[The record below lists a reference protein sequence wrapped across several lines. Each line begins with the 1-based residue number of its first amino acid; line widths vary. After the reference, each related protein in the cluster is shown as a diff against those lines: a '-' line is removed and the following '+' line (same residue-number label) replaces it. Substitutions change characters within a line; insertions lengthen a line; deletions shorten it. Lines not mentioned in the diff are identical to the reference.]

1 MANEDIEQKIK
12 LTYETNA
19 EDTSKKV
26 NDLSGNIDK
35 VETAQNKA
43 VKSSKA
49 QSDAIKELAPATTSA
64 IEGFK
69 AMGKAMWTLVA
80 NPLGVVIT
88 ALAVVVGTLYMAF
101 KSFQPLVDKVEQ
113 SMAAL
118 GSVINVVKNTFI
130 AVVTGTKSLGD
141 AFNGLSGDMSEA
153 ASRTEKLIK
162 AQQDLED
169 VMKSQEVTSAKNRAE
184 INKLNVE
191 LRNRTLSEAKRLKIA
206 DKIEKKINLDY
217 QQRKKNVD
225 EEVRQAREAIAIKA
239 QFSKEE
245 IKLLKKTGDATKE
258 LAESRGGNYDAEYD
272 RLNAARKAAIALEEE
287 ATVNTERLYNRR
299 DKLEDDQA
307 AKEEKRKADEKTRIE
322 KSTAERQKAADAEK
336 AIYDKKQQEI
346 SKQSEIA
353 RNEYEAAQK
362 ILSDAKK
369 ENEDALKTEQE
380 KAIDDEN
387 VAYQLKLEAA
397 KKANLDT
404 EEIEIQHLNNIN
416 EINLKA
422 QTDDFNNKKVAAD
435 KEIELAK
442 SVAEQKK
449 SIQEG
454 EINLAENAVGFLSK
468 IAGKNKTLQ
477 KAAIIAESALGIGKS
492 IIATNASNV
501 AATAEGA
508 ALAIPTAGA
517 SVATAAGLVTMNN
530 ISMGLGIAGN
540 IAATSKALSAL
551 GGGGSASGGS
561 QPAGGRSASTGA
573 SATPQVNF
581 QASKENQISN
591 TLAGKLNEQP
601 PIRVTV
607 LESDITKTQDTVQ
620 AKVVSNSF

>member
-191 LRNRTLSEAKRLKIA
+191 LKNRTLSEAERLKIA

-272 RLNAARKAAIALEEE
+272 RLNAARKAAIALEDE

-322 KSTAERQKAADAEK
+322 KITAEKQKAADKEK
-336 AIYDKKQQEI
+336 AINDKILADKIAFDADVLKQQQAMNLAKVEI
-346 SKQSEIA
+346 EMQDKVDERDRIA
-353 RNEYEAAQK
+353 QQQTEVTAVVDALEA
-362 ILSDAKK
+362 
-369 ENEDALKTEQE
+369 ENE
-380 KAIDDEN
+380 
-387 VAYQLKLEAA
+387 A
-397 KKANLDT
+397 KRQREL
-404 EEIEIQHLNNIN
+404 
-416 EINLKA
+416 
-422 QTDDFNNKKVAAD
+422 AAD
-435 KEIELAK
+435 KAAVEAKLANQQQL
-442 SVAEQKK
+442 VAGGEQLVKN
-449 SIQEG
+449 IAT
-454 EINLAENAVGFLSK
+454 L
-468 IAGKNKTLQ
+468 AGKNKTIQ
-477 KAAIIAESALGIGKS
+477 KAAIIADGAISLGKAGV
-492 IIATNASNV
+492 N
-501 AATAEGA
+501 TAEAVTKDLAKGA
-508 ALAIPTAGA
+508 PFSAPLVAMDIAVGATSAAAII
-517 SVATAAGLVTMNN
+517 MN
-530 ISMGLGIAGN
+530 
-540 IAATSKALSAL
+540 TSKALKAV
-551 GGGGSASGGS
+551 GGGGSGLSTTGRQSVPSMGGES
-561 QPAGGRSASTGA
+561 S
-573 SATPQVNF
+573 TPQVNF